1 MTGSKP
7 SLITTSLTTLALSI
21 SLIGCGSDD
30 DSDSNPN
37 TEYQVSPLLSDTS
50 VTLTEGSDSLSINQY
65 VEGNLSS
72 TDETDL
78 YTYTA
83 AADGWV
89 MILLDGS
96 TDSNLDLLVYADD
109 ELIDNSSYI
118 TSTEAILIDVSA
130 NSDYVIE
137 IEAIITGSYTLTVAE
152 PSRAL
157 MSLDDNDYL
166 ALSSS
171 NYTLT
176 CDSGTSDG
184 SYSDLFI
191 INFDEATMRWPGSDS
206 HSMSLDGDS
215 VTIAIDEEYQQT
227 INGIVYLYDSDG
239 NLDAEL
245 ERNDDNAIVSA
256 TYSMEDDTVITI
268 GGNNDSCHR
277 TESGTFSFML

>member
-96 TDSNLDLLVYADD
+96 TDSDLDLLVYADG

-256 TYSMEDDTVITI
+256 TYSMEADTVITI
-268 GGNNDSCHR
+268 GGNNDSCHQ